1 MKQRTIKKSVETIGI
16 GLHKGEPIKMRLEPL
31 EANSGIVFYRSDLGV
46 SIELKPENVVDTQM
60 ATVIGKDEARI
71 STIEHFLSCIYAYG
85 VDNMRIS
92 VDNNE
97 LPILDGSSI
106 GYCMLLDEAGV
117 IEQSAAKKVL
127 VVTKEIEV
135 KAEHKYTKLTPHD
148 QSEFD
153 FRIKFEHPVIKEQHY
168 SFEFSKENY
177 LNEIAKARTFGFLR
191 ELNYLNSKGLALG
204 ASVDNVIGLDDTKV
218 LNSEG
223 LRFPDEFV
231 RHKILDAIG
240 DMSLLGMPLIGKYES
255 FAGSHHLNHLL
266 TVELLKNT
274 EAYKVVELEEESEE
288 ALEYALNKV
297 FD

>member
-1 MKQRTIKKSVETIGI
+1 MKQRTISQSVETIGI

-31 EANSGIVFYRSDLGV
+31 EADSGVVFYRSDLGV

-60 ATVIGKDEARI
+60 ATVVGKGDVTI

-85 VDNMRIS
+85 IDNIRVS
-92 VDNNE
+92 VDDSE

-106 GYCMLLDEAGV
+106 GYCMLLDEAG
-117 IEQSAAKKVL
+117 IKEQDSAKKVMII
-127 VVTKEIEV
+127 TKEIEV
-135 KAEHKYTKLTPHD
+135 RVEHKYTKLTPHN

-153 FRIKFEHPVIKEQHY
+153 FKIKFEHPVIKEQHY
-168 SFEFSKENY
+168 NFEFSKQNY
-177 LNEIAKARTFGFLR
+177 LNEIAKARTFGFLK

-204 ASVDNVIGLDDTKV
+204 ASIDNVIGLDDTKV
-218 LNSEG
+218 INSEG

-240 DMSLLGMPLIGKYES
+240 DMSILGMPLIGKYES

-266 TVELLKNT
+266 TLELLK
-274 EAYKVVELEEESEE
+274 EKDAYKVVALQEESVKELELAFS
-288 ALEYALNKV
+288 KV
-297 FD
+297 FS